1 MQMLI
6 EKGLGWVRGLGIGV
20 GTGFFGK
27 KKLKAPNV
35 IKKLQKLKIKIK
47 I

>member
-6 EKGLGWVRGLGIGV
+6 EKGLGWARGLGIGV

-27 KKLKAPNV
+27 KKLK
-35 IKKLQKLKIKIK
+35 IKKPQM
-47 I
+47 